1 MAEAKRGCLGWATSW
16 GNGIWFY
23 SLDRCCRFIRGQKS
37 TPTKTTKTHPKPR
50 PSSSPVGGHFCG
62 RSEAGMSRLGVGWGN
77 GIRLCSLDRCCRSIR
92 GQKSAPTK
100 PHPKPRPSSLPVG
113 GHFCGRS
120 EAGVSRLGVGWGN
133 GIWFCSLER
142 CCRFIRGQKSA
153 PTKTTKTHPK
163 PRPSSHLW
171 EATSVAE
178 AKRGCLGWATSWGDG
193 IWFCSLDWC
202 CRSIRGQKSAPT
214 KPHPK
219 PHPKPRPSSSPV
231 GGHFCGR
238 SGAGVFRSGH
248 KLGQRYLVLLFGAV
262 LPLHSRTEVRSH
274 QNHQNPHQTPTVIL
288 TCGRPLLWPKRSW
301 GVSVGRRL
309 GQRYLVLL
317 FGAVLPLH
325 SRTEVRSHQNHQ
337 NRSPFHP
344 NCTLRLLKFPY

>member
-37 TPTKTTKTHPKPR
+37 T
-50 PSSSPVGGHFCG
+50 
-62 RSEAGMSRLGVGWGN
+62 
-77 GIRLCSLDRCCRSIR
+77 
-92 GQKSAPTK
+92 
-100 PHPKPRPSSLPVG
+100 
-113 GHFCGRS
+113 
-120 EAGVSRLGVGWGN
+120 
-133 GIWFCSLER
+133 
-142 CCRFIRGQKSA
+142 

-219 PHPKPRPSSSPV
+219 PRPSSLPV

-238 SGAGVFRSGH
+238 SEAGVFR
-248 KLGQRYLVLLFGAV
+248 LGVGWGNGIWFCSLERCC
-262 LPLHSRTEVRSH
+262 RSIRG
-274 QNHQNPHQTPTVIL
+274 QKSAPTKTTKTARPFTPTA
-288 TCGRPLLWPKRSW
+288 
-301 GVSVGRRL
+301 
-309 GQRYLVLL
+309 RY
-317 FGAVLPLH
+317 GCSN
-325 SRTEVRSHQNHQ
+325 SRIETR
-337 NRSPFHP
+337 
-344 NCTLRLLKFPY
+344 